1 MRNTSDEYTSK
12 LTFLSRALFSKDN
25 TQRGEKKERRERER
39 EKKES
44 RRLSDEKKVCK
55 KRRTS
60 DNNLFFGKH
69 LAISGGN
76 TTCLFAKGKREKERE
91 RSCFRQRPVL
101 RRKRRE
107 KDKTR

>member
-12 LTFLSRALFSKDN
+12 LTFLARALYFQKTTHN
-25 TQRGEKKERRERER
+25 EGKRKNGER